1 MSRLKPGEPAPDFEL
16 KDQNGE
22 TVRLS
27 RFRGQS
33 AVALSFYP
41 KDDTSGCTKEA
52 CAFRDQ
58 FAAFRGL
65 AAEVLGV
72 SSDSEAAHRAFAS
85 KYNLPFQLLSDPGGR
100 VRKLYRVKATLG
112 IIPGRETFVIDR
124 QGIIRATFASQFKP
138 EEHIRQ
144 ALAALSQAGVH

>member
-1 MSRLKPGEPAPDFEL
+1 MSRLKPGDPAPDFEL

-22 TVRLS
+22 AVRLS
-27 RFRGQS
+27 GFRGQS
-33 AVALSFYP
+33 AVVLYFYP

-52 CAFRDQ
+52 CVFRDQ

-65 AAEVLGV
+65 NAEVLGV
-72 SSDSEAAHRAFAS
+72 SSDSEASHQAFAA
-85 KYNLPFQLLSDPGGR
+85 KYDLPFRLLSDPEGSL
-100 VRKLYRVKATLG
+100 RKLYQVKSTLG

-138 EEHIRQ
+138 QEHIRQ
-144 ALAALSQAGVH
+144 ALAALG

>member
-1 MSRLKPGEPAPDFEL
+1 MNSLKPGDPAPDFEL

-27 RFRGQS
+27 GFRGQS
-33 AVALSFYP
+33 AVVLYFYP

-58 FAAFRGL
+58 FGAFRGL

-72 SSDSEAAHRAFAS
+72 SSDSEAAHRAFAE
-85 KYNLPFQLLSDPGGR
+85 KYDLPFRLLSDPGGR
-100 VRKLYRVKATLG
+100 MRKLYGVKATLG

-124 QGIIRATFASQFKP
+124 RGVIRARFASQFKP

-144 ALAALSQAGVH
+144 ALAALT

>member
-1 MSRLKPGEPAPDFEL
+1 MSGLKGGDPAPDFEL
-16 KDQNGE
+16 KDQNGQ

-27 RFRGQS
+27 GFRGQS
-33 AVALSFYP
+33 AVVLYFYP

-65 AAEVLGV
+65 EAEVLGV
-72 SSDSEAAHRAFAS
+72 SSDSEASHRTFAA
-85 KYNLPFQLLSDPGGR
+85 KYNLPFRLLSDPGGR
-100 VRKLYRVKATLG
+100 VRKLYRVRATLG
-112 IIPGRETFVIDR
+112 IIPGRQTFVIGRD
-124 QGIIRATFASQFKP
+124 GTIRATFASQVQP

-144 ALAALSQAGVH
+144 ALAGLT

>member
-1 MSRLKPGEPAPDFEL
+1 MSSLKPGDPAPDFEL

-27 RFRGQS
+27 GFCGQS
-33 AVALSFYP
+33 AVVLYFYP

-65 AAEVLGV
+65 RAEVLGV
-72 SSDSEAAHRAFAS
+72 SSDPEGSHRAFAD
-85 KYNLPFQLLSDPGGR
+85 KYNLPFRLLSDPGGR

-112 IIPGRETFVIDR
+112 IIPGRETFVIGRD
-124 QGIIRATFASQFKP
+124 GTIRATFASQLQP
-138 EEHIRQ
+138 AQHIRQ
-144 ALAALSQAGVH
+144 ALAVLAPL

>member
-1 MSRLKPGEPAPDFEL
+1 MSSLKPGDPAPDFEL

-27 RFRGQS
+27 AFRGHS
-33 AVALSFYP
+33 AVVLYFYP

-65 AAEVLGV
+65 EAEVLGV
-72 SSDSEAAHRAFAS
+72 SSDSEASHRAFVD
-85 KYNLPFQLLSDPGGR
+85 KYNLPFRLLSDPGGQ

-112 IIPGRETFVIDR
+112 IIPGRETFVIGRDGR
-124 QGIIRATFASQFKP
+124 IRATFASQLQP
-138 EEHIRQ
+138 QQHIRR
-144 ALAALSQAGVH
+144 ALAGLA